1 MLVLLSMY
9 YERGNVRMESKRL
22 GLAVMYGL
30 ITVFMLAIFISFIF
44 SLLLRF
50 TSLQETS
57 VAWIIVTLSFITL
70 FIGGFISGGRG
81 KEKGW
86 LLGGAT
92 GGAYTLVIFL
102 FQYLG
107 NDSLFTLQQMLFH
120 LGFIGIA
127 ALGGIIGVNISGGH
141 TSKA

>member
-1 MLVLLSMY
+1 
-9 YERGNVRMESKRL
+9 MESKRL
-22 GLAVMYGL
+22 SLAIMYGL
-30 ITVFMLAIFISFIF
+30 ITVFMLAIVISFIF

-107 NDSLFTLQQMLFH
+107 NDALFTMQQMLFH

-127 ALGGIIGVNISGGH
+127 ALGGIIGVNVGGGY

>member
-1 MLVLLSMY
+1 
-9 YERGNVRMESKRL
+9 MESKRL
-22 GLAVMYGL
+22 GLAIMYGL
-30 ITVFMLAIFISFIF
+30 ITVFMLAIVISFIF

-107 NDSLFTLQQMLFH
+107 NDALFTMQQMLFH

-127 ALGGIIGVNISGGH
+127 ALGGIIGVNISGGY
-141 TSKA
+141 TSKT

>member
-1 MLVLLSMY
+1 MY
-9 YERGNVRMESKRL
+9 YERRKVRMESKRL
-22 GLAVMYGL
+22 GLAIMYGL
-30 ITVFMLAIFISFIF
+30 ITVFMLAIVISFIF

-107 NDSLFTLQQMLFH
+107 NDSLFTMQQMLFH

>member
-1 MLVLLSMY
+1 
-9 YERGNVRMESKRL
+9 MESKKL
-22 GLAVMYGL
+22 GSAILYGV
-30 ITVFMLAIFISFIF
+30 IAIFIFAIAISLIF

-57 VAWIIVTLSFITL
+57 IAWLVLTLSFLTL
-70 FIGGFISGGRG
+70 FIGGFIAGGKG

-92 GGAYTLVIFL
+92 GGLYSLIIFL

-107 NDSLFTLQQMLFH
+107 SDSLFSLQQSLFH
-120 LGFIGIA
+120 LGFVAVA
-127 ALGGIIGVNISGGH
+127 ALGGIIGVNLSSGYS
-141 TSKA
+141 SKT

>member
-1 MLVLLSMY
+1 
-9 YERGNVRMESKRL
+9 MESKRL
-22 GLAVMYGL
+22 SLAIMYGL
-30 ITVFMLAIFISFIF
+30 ITVFMLAIVISFIF

-107 NDSLFTLQQMLFH
+107 NDALFTMQQMLFH

-127 ALGGIIGVNISGGH
+127 ALGGIIGVNVSGGY

>member
-1 MLVLLSMY
+1 
-9 YERGNVRMESKRL
+9 MESKRL
-22 GLAVMYGL
+22 GLAIMYGL
-30 ITVFMLAIFISFIF
+30 ITVFMFAIAISFIF

-70 FIGGFISGGRG
+70 FIGGFVSGGKG

-107 NDSLFTLQQMLFH
+107 NDSLFTLYQMLFH
-120 LGFIGIA
+120 LGFIGAA
-127 ALGGIIGVNISGGH
+127 ALGGIIGVNLSGGY

>member
-1 MLVLLSMY
+1 
-9 YERGNVRMESKRL
+9 MESKRL
-22 GLAVMYGL
+22 GLAIMYGL
-30 ITVFMLAIFISFIF
+30 ITVFMLAIVISFIF

-107 NDSLFTLQQMLFH
+107 NDALFNMQQMLFH

-127 ALGGIIGVNISGGH
+127 ALGGIIGVNVSGGY

>member
-9 YERGNVRMESKRL
+9 QERGRIHLESKRL

-30 ITVFMLAIFISFIF
+30 ITVFMFAIGISLLF

-70 FIGGFISGGRG
+70 FIGGFVSGGKG

-86 LLGGAT
+86 MLGGAT
-92 GGAYTLVIFL
+92 GAAYTLVIFL

-107 NDSLFTLQQMLFH
+107 NDSLFSLHQMLFH

-127 ALGGIIGVNISGGH
+127 ALGGIIGVNLSGGY

>member
-1 MLVLLSMY
+1 
-9 YERGNVRMESKRL
+9 MESKRL

>member
-1 MLVLLSMY
+1 
-9 YERGNVRMESKRL
+9 MESKRL
-22 GLAVMYGL
+22 GLAIMYGL
-30 ITVFMLAIFISFIF
+30 ITVFMLAIVISFIF

-107 NDSLFTLQQMLFH
+107 NDSLFTMQQMLFH

>member
-1 MLVLLSMY
+1 
-9 YERGNVRMESKRL
+9 MESKRL
-22 GLAVMYGL
+22 SLAIMYGL
-30 ITVFMLAIFISFIF
+30 ITVFMLAIVISFIF

-57 VAWIIVTLSFITL
+57 VAWIILTLSFITL

-107 NDSLFTLQQMLFH
+107 NDSLFTMQQMLFH

-127 ALGGIIGVNISGGH
+127 ALGGIIGVNISGGY

>member
-1 MLVLLSMY
+1 
-9 YERGNVRMESKRL
+9 MESKRL
-22 GLAVMYGL
+22 GLAIMYGL
-30 ITVFMLAIFISFIF
+30 ITVFMLAIVISFIF

>member
-9 YERGNVRMESKRL
+9 YERGKVRMESKRL
-22 GLAVMYGL
+22 GLAIMYGL
-30 ITVFMLAIFISFIF
+30 ITVFMLAIVISLIF

-107 NDSLFTLQQMLFH
+107 NDSLFTMQQMLFH

-127 ALGGIIGVNISGGH
+127 ALGGIFGVNVSGGY

>member
-1 MLVLLSMY
+1 
-9 YERGNVRMESKRL
+9 MESKRL
-22 GLAVMYGL
+22 GLAIMYGL
-30 ITVFMLAIFISFIF
+30 ITVFMLAIVISFIF

-92 GGAYTLVIFL
+92 GAAYTLVIFL

-107 NDSLFTLQQMLFH
+107 NDALFNMQQMLFH

-127 ALGGIIGVNISGGH
+127 ALGGIIGVNVSGGY

>member
-1 MLVLLSMY
+1 
-9 YERGNVRMESKRL
+9 MESKRL
-22 GLAVMYGL
+22 GLAIMYGL
-30 ITVFMLAIFISFIF
+30 ITVFMLAIVISFIF

-92 GGAYTLVIFL
+92 GGAYTFVIFL

-107 NDSLFTLQQMLFH
+107 NDALFNMQQMLFH

-127 ALGGIIGVNISGGH
+127 ALGGIIGVNVSGGY

>member
-22 GLAVMYGL
+22 SLAIMYGL
-30 ITVFMLAIFISFIF
+30 ITVFMLAIVISFIF

-107 NDSLFTLQQMLFH
+107 NDALFTMQQMLFH

-127 ALGGIIGVNISGGH
+127 ALGGIIGVNVSGGY

>member
-9 YERGNVRMESKRL
+9 YEGGRVRMESKRL
-22 GLAVMYGL
+22 GLAIMYGL
-30 ITVFMLAIFISFIF
+30 ITVFMLAIVISFIF

-107 NDSLFTLQQMLFH
+107 NDALFTMQQMLFH
-120 LGFIGIA
+120 LGFIGTA
-127 ALGGIIGVNISGGH
+127 ALGGIIGVNISGGY